1 MKKRIICFVLA
12 ILSLLAVCS
21 CSCVRG
27 NSKYDYDDLTEY
39 IKLPN
44 YKSHEFSLDEDD
56 IKLAIGTY
64 LMQYSSEYTIKRG
77 DRVNVDI
84 KFYKLQAPGV
94 SIKGEEITELFQDDI
109 WLDNVATPNA
119 DGKYQISYQIENG
132 IIGSKISSS
141 PINKQYTL
149 ADDFFVE
156 EYRGTE
162 VFVDITVN
170 NKEAERG
177 DVVMASYTGY
187 YINDDGSIVQ
197 EDGKDKTFDT
207 SDSSIFYIGSHLA
220 IDDFEEGLIGASV
233 GVEKDIY
240 ATFPEDYEPVAD
252 LAGKRVLFRAKVKTF
267 YTAPKYNDAFVQTYF
282 VGFETTKEFEE
293 ALKKE
298 YTLTLVYEYIS
309 ENAQVI
315 EYPKAEYKAAEKQL
329 FEIEGA
335 FASNMNTTLDKYIES
350 TYGMTRDEYIKSN
363 MKTEMIFYSL
373 RNMIGDSIE
382 PTEAE
387 MSAAKDN
394 LIADYKN
401 QYMQNDGLTESV
413 ALSSAKEM
421 VEALGESYIYENVL
435 YTKIDDV
442 IPTQVSVT
450 LDPADY
456 TDYVFDAQT
465 E

>member
-12 ILSLLAVCS
+12 IVSLLAVCS

-44 YKSHEFSLDEDD
+44 YKSHDFSLDEDD

-77 DRVNVDI
+77 DKINVDI
-84 KFYKLQAPGV
+84 KFYKLKAPGV
-94 SIKGEEITELFQDDI
+94 SVKDEEITELFQDDI
-109 WLDNVATPNA
+109 WLDNVATPNSE
-119 DGKYQISYQIENG
+119 GKYQISYQIENG
-132 IIGSKISSS
+132 IIGSKIGAE
-141 PINKQYTL
+141 IKKEYTL
-149 ADDFFVE
+149 ADDFFIE

-170 NKEAERG
+170 NKQAERG

-197 EDGKDKTFDT
+197 EEGKDKTFDT
-207 SDSSIFYIGSHLA
+207 SDSSAFYIGSHLA
-220 IDDFEEGLIGASV
+220 IDDFEKGLIGASV

-252 LAGKRVLFRAKVKTF
+252 LAGKRVLFRVKVKSF
-267 YTAPKYNDAFVQTYF
+267 YTPPTYNDAFVQTYF
-282 VGFETTKEFEE
+282 VGFKNTKEFEE

-309 ENAQVI
+309 ENSEVF

-329 FEIEGA
+329 VEIEGT
-335 FASNMNTTLDKYIES
+335 FASKMNTTLDKYLQS

-382 PTEAE
+382 PTKAE
-387 MSAAKDN
+387 MSVAKDN

-401 QYMQNDGLTESV
+401 QYMQNDGLTESA

-421 VEALGESYIYENVL
+421 VDALGEAYIYENVL
-435 YTKIDDV
+435 YTKIDDI

-450 LDPADY
+450 VVPADY
-456 TDYVFDAQT
+456 TDYVFDAQA